1 MSRVGRKP
9 IEIPKGV
16 EVNIEGSLVK
26 IKGLKGE
33 LQREVRPEIKVEV
46 HPVKSS
52 EAGVEQFDRVK
63 KEEIL
68 VTPLKETKDVKAF
81 WGLTRTLIANMIKGV
96 TEGYQKKLEIK
107 GVGYRA
113 SLEGEN
119 LVLNIGYSH
128 PVKIKKPE
136 DISFSAE
143 KNAITVSGIDKE
155 KVGQIAAKIRAV
167 RKPEPYKG
175 KGIRYK
181 GEQIRRKAGKKV
193 VGAEEKGV

>member
-16 EVNIEGSLVK
+16 EVSIEGSLVK
-26 IKGLKGE
+26 IKGSKGE

-46 HPVKSS
+46 KDN
-52 EAGVEQFDRVK
+52 Q
-63 KEEIL
+63 IL
-68 VTPLKETKDVKAF
+68 VIPLKEIKGVKTF
-81 WGLTRTLIANMIKGV
+81 WGLTRALIANMIKGV
-96 TEGYQKKLEIK
+96 TEGYQKKLEIE

-113 SLEGEN
+113 SLEGED

-136 DISFSAE
+136 GISFSAE
-143 KNAITVSGIDKE
+143 KNAIIVSGIDKE

-175 KGIRYK
+175 KGIRYE
-181 GEQIRRKAGKKV
+181 GEQIRRKTGKKAI
-193 VGAEEKGV
+193 GAEGEGV